1 MDAKPLLGAVRDRA
15 YVRDRLGAGGDLHH
29 LHARQQRGGGGRHQV
44 RLLLSL
50 FFWNNLTFLPK
61 DAWRSERR
69 QGPNDIWKP
78 WEHLW
83 VASRVSRF
91 HEYCQIL
98 RWRAPQTENF
108 FSLIWDKIHLNDY
121 LMSWKLGNMWINIP
135 YSATFLNFWYLL
147 WFEFLWQISSVNIA
161 ILISCSW
168 NPGSLLHKVIKK
180 LSKLTLNM
188 RE

>member
-1 MDAKPLLGAVRDRA
+1 MDAKPLLGAFRDRA

-50 FFWNNLTFLPK
+50 FFCNILTFLPK

-108 FSLIWDKIHLNDY
+108 FSPIWEKIHLNDF
-121 LMSWKLGNMWINIP
+121 LMSWKLEKKAMWINIP
-135 YSATFLNFWYLL
+135 YSATFLNFWYLAHESL
-147 WFEFLWQISSVNIA
+147 CHFCIKSSK
-161 ILISCSW
+161 SCQNW
-168 NPGSLLHKVIKK
+168 L
-180 LSKLTLNM
+180 
-188 RE
+188 

>member
-1 MDAKPLLGAVRDRA
+1 MDVKPLLGAFRDRA

-98 RWRAPQTENF
+98 RWRTPQTERENSSERF
-108 FSLIWDKIHLNDY
+108 YHVLEVGK
-121 LMSWKLGNMWINIP
+121 KAMWINIP
-135 YSATFLNFWYLL
+135 YSAIFLNFWYLAHEIL
-147 WFEFLWQISSVNIA
+147 CHICIKSSK
-161 ILISCSW
+161 SC
-168 NPGSLLHKVIKK
+168 
-180 LSKLTLNM
+180 
-188 RE
+188 

>member
-1 MDAKPLLGAVRDRA
+1 MDAKPLLGAARDRA

-44 RLLLSL
+44 RLLF
-50 FFWNNLTFLPK
+50 FFWNNLTFLHK

-108 FSLIWDKIHLNDY
+108 FSPIWEKIHLNDF
-121 LMSWKLGNMWINIP
+121 LMSWKLEKKAMWINIP
-135 YSATFLNFWYLL
+135 YSATFLNFWYLAHESL
-147 WFEFLWQISSVNIA
+147 CHFCIKSSK
-161 ILISCSW
+161 SCQNW
-168 NPGSLLHKVIKK
+168 L
-180 LSKLTLNM
+180 
-188 RE
+188 